1 MQDVLRLISSSP
13 HSTADPIRDH
23 TKLFL
28 ECICDGLARNVEELE
43 EVLRFTLSKP
53 LRNVEDALCDLA
65 ANRFVD
71 VQETSKGDERC
82 SLLSATQL
90 GRAALVSS
98 LPPDAALF
106 VFTDLQQATKAIALD
121 TELHML
127 YLVTPTNCSVWQGC
141 DWNHLHG
148 IFSKL
153 SNRRK
158 NDATLVGANDRFIV
172 SRLRS
177 SSTSSSDRSYQLHL
191 RFFSALA
198 LFDVVNEKP
207 IDEVAR
213 RFRISRGT
221 LQTLQQQSA
230 TYAAMVVAFCSRL
243 GWTYLCDL
251 LKGFASRLAFGV
263 RRELTELV
271 SIAGID
277 ASRAR
282 VFHEHDITS
291 MVELSNCTTKKISDV
306 LSLAVPFNRFALYT
320 FFNRVKVYLDMVC
333 FMTSYNPV

>member
-1 MQDVLRLISSSP
+1 MVQLNAEGNDIWTAHPRLIMTSA
-13 HSTADPIRDH
+13 TAEPESGRKIVRVY
-23 TKLFL
+23 
-28 ECICDGLARNVEELE
+28 DGLGAP
-43 EVLRFTLSKP
+43 FTL
-53 LRNVEDALCDLA
+53 LLC
-65 ANRFVD
+65 
-71 VQETSKGDERC
+71 T
-82 SLLSATQL
+82 
-90 GRAALVSS
+90 
-98 LPPDAALF
+98 
-106 VFTDLQQATKAIALD
+106 
-121 TELHML
+121 
-127 YLVTPTNCSVWQGC
+127 
-141 DWNHLHG
+141 
-148 IFSKL
+148 
-153 SNRRK
+153 
-158 NDATLVGANDRFIV
+158 
-172 SRLRS
+172 
-177 SSTSSSDRSYQLHL
+177 
-191 RFFSALA
+191 LA

-333 FMTSYNPV
+333 FMTSYNPVM

>member
-1 MQDVLRLISSSP
+1 LMLSP
-13 HSTADPIRDH
+13 
-23 TKLFL
+23 
-28 ECICDGLARNVEELE
+28 
-43 EVLRFTLSKP
+43 
-53 LRNVEDALCDLA
+53 
-65 ANRFVD
+65 
-71 VQETSKGDERC
+71 
-82 SLLSATQL
+82 TQL

-106 VFTDLQQATKAIALD
+106 VFSDLQQATKAIALD
-121 TELHML
+121 SELHML
-127 YLVTPTNCSVWQGC
+127 LLRRTVLYGK
-141 DWNHLHG
+141 DAIG
-148 IFSKL
+148 I
-153 SNRRK
+153 
-158 NDATLVGANDRFIV
+158 ICI
-172 SRLRS
+172 
-177 SSTSSSDRSYQLHL
+177 LHL

-198 LFDVVNEKP
+198 LFDVVNEKS

-277 ASRAR
+277 ASR
-282 VFHEHDITS
+282 
-291 MVELSNCTTKKISDV
+291 
-306 LSLAVPFNRFALYT
+306 Y
-320 FFNRVKVYLDMVC
+320 VC
-333 FMTSYNPV
+333 SWRNLQY